1 MGENCDGCSVMY
13 SRGIRGKKEVRSR
26 EFGDNENS
34 EDQVVKT
41 QGSKCP
47 REQGVRIKAVRMKP
61 RGLANSLHP
70 ECRSDVSGRK
80 RALLRKRI
88 RERVSRHYG
97 KNGSPFM

>member
-1 MGENCDGCSVMY
+1 MGENCDCCSVMY
-13 SRGIRGKKEVRSR
+13 SRGIREKKEVRSG

-61 RGLANSLHP
+61 RGLANACTRGAVLAFLDAGVASS
-70 ECRSDVSGRK
+70 ESG
-80 RALLRKRI
+80 
-88 RERVSRHYG
+88 
-97 KNGSPFM
+97 